1 MKPRFRMKSFR
12 DWGIMT
18 RLIMI
23 ASLLLFLSVFFE
35 SYLSY
40 TQYTRDF
47 QRQSSDKVQKIID
60 QVSLNVDTYLN
71 DLYRLTLFPYR
82 NAVIMN
88 ALEEPPA
95 RSELAQLEKRR
106 LIENYLEEILI
117 YPREDILRVSI
128 VTDRIY
134 SSARLPTRLVPDE
147 KMEAYDWYKKAL
159 ASQEYIFV
167 PARDNE
173 FLRSSGKVEVFSV
186 VKQLRSISNT
196 QTILGIIKADAN
208 YNAIVDIVERAEMGW
223 GGGLYIVD
231 EYGDFIY
238 ASNEEHKDKALSALT
253 TGQAVD
259 DHYLLNTS
267 EIPRVNWRVVAVNS
281 VHEMNREAI
290 HTRNRA
296 LLFSIGS
303 ALLFILLL
311 IVFVRNL
318 LNPLLSIVK
327 LIREVE
333 MGKLDVEFKSERRDE
348 IGYLGAAFNR
358 LVERIGGML
367 KDNTDLVK
375 EVYESKVLQ
384 QEAQINALYS
394 QIQPHFIFNTLN
406 LISLSMQS
414 GMQDKAIQHI
424 NGLSSILRSMSQ
436 WHKEIPLGK
445 ELELLHAYLSIQSS
459 RYEGRLSYRID
470 IPPELHHCPV
480 PALLIQPLAENA
492 VLHGCELKKELTT
505 ISILSRLVSGRLEIE
520 VNDDGPG
527 MDDGTLQYLRR
538 RLEGIDDGVV
548 SDARYKGIGL
558 VNVNNRIK
566 VRYGQE
572 FGLRIASTLNIGTT
586 VVLSIPYFAPREADH
601 V

>member
-1 MKPRFRMKSFR
+1 MRRRYRIKSYR

-18 RLIMI
+18 QLIAMT
-23 ASLLLFLSVFFE
+23 SLLLFLSVFFE

-47 QRQSSDKVQKIID
+47 QRQSSDKVQQIID
-60 QVSLNVDTYLN
+60 QVSFNVDTYLN

-82 NAVIMN
+82 NAEIMR

-95 RSELAQLEKRR
+95 ETELAQLEKRR

-134 SSARLPTRLVPDE
+134 ASARLPTKLIPDE
-147 KMEAYDWYKKAL
+147 KMEAYDWYKRAL
-159 ASQEYIFV
+159 ATQEYIFV

-173 FLRSSGKVEVFSV
+173 FFRSSGKVEVFSV
-186 VKQLRSISNT
+186 VKQLRSTSNT
-196 QTILGIIKADAN
+196 QNILGVIKADAN

-238 ASNEEHKDKALSALT
+238 ASNDTHKDKAITALAS
-253 TGQAVD
+253 GRSED
-259 DHYLLNTS
+259 DRYLFNIAA
-267 EIPRVNWRVVAVNS
+267 IPRVDWRIVAVNS
-281 VHEMNREAI
+281 VHEMNREAS

-303 ALLFILLL
+303 ALLFIVLL
-311 IVFVRNL
+311 ILFVRSFL
-318 LNPLLSIVK
+318 KPLLSIVK

-333 MGKLDVEFKSERRDE
+333 MGKLNVLFKSGRRDE
-348 IGYLGAAFNR
+348 MGYLGAAFNR
-358 LVERIGGML
+358 LVARIGEML
-367 KDNTDLVK
+367 QEKTVLVK
-375 EVYESKVLQ
+375 EVYETKLLQ

-406 LISLSMQS
+406 LISLLMQS

-470 IPPELHHCPV
+470 IAPELHPVPV
-480 PALLIQPLAENA
+480 PALLLQPLAENA
-492 VLHGCELKKELTT
+492 VLHGCERQKEPTT
-505 ISILSRLVSGRLEIE
+505 ILIVSRVDEGRLFVE
-520 VNDDGPG
+520 VRDNGPG
-527 MDDGTLQYLRR
+527 MDEDTLQRLNRK
-538 RLEGIDDGVV
+538 LEGTEDHGMAGASHD
-548 SDARYKGIGL
+548 GIGL

-566 VRYGQE
+566 VKYGQE
-572 FGLRIASTLNIGTT
+572 YGLRIDSTINEGTT
-586 VVLSIPYFAPREADH
+586 VVLSIPYLEPREADH

>member
-1 MKPRFRMKSFR
+1 MKPRLRMKSFR

-40 TQYTRDF
+40 TRYTRDF

-82 NAVIMN
+82 NGEIMK

-95 RSELAQLEKRR
+95 PSELAQLEKRR

-128 VTDRIY
+128 VTDQIY

-147 KMEAYDWYKKAL
+147 KLEAYDWYSEAL

-196 QTILGIIKADAN
+196 QNILGIIKADAN

-223 GGGLYIVD
+223 GGGMYIVD

-238 ASNEEHKDKALSALT
+238 ASNEELKDKALSALT
-253 TGQAVD
+253 TGRAAD
-259 DHYLLNTS
+259 DRYLVNTS
-267 EIPRVNWRVVAVNS
+267 AIPRVKWSIVAVNT
-281 VHEMNREAI
+281 VDEMNREAI

-303 ALLFILLL
+303 AFLFILLL
-311 IVFVRNL
+311 IAFVRNL
-318 LNPLLSIVK
+318 LKPLLSIVK

-333 MGKLDVEFKSERRDE
+333 MGKLDVEFRSERRDE

-358 LVERIGGML
+358 LVARIGSML

-459 RYEGRLSYRID
+459 RYEGRLDYRIA
-470 IPPELHHCPV
+470 IPTELHHCPI

-492 VLHGCELKKELTT
+492 VLHGCELKRELTT
-505 ISILSRLVSGRLEIE
+505 ITILSRLVAGRLEIE

-527 MDDGTLQYLRR
+527 MDDGTLQHLRR
-538 RLEGIDDGVV
+538 RLDGIDDGDVT
-548 SDARYKGIGL
+548 DARYKGIGL

-572 FGLRIASTLNIGTT
+572 FGLRIASTLNVGTT
-586 VVLSIPYFAPREADH
+586 VVLSIPYFAPREAGY

>member
-1 MKPRFRMKSFR
+1 MKTRFGMKGYR
-12 DWGIMT
+12 EWGVMT
-18 RLIMI
+18 RLIAI

-60 QVSLNVDTYLN
+60 QVSLNIDTYLN

-82 NAVIMN
+82 NSEIMK
-88 ALEEPPA
+88 ALEEQPA
-95 RSELAQLEKRR
+95 DTELAQLEKRR

-128 VTDRIY
+128 VTDQIY
-134 SSARLPTRLVPDE
+134 SSARLPTKLVPDE
-147 KMEAYDWYKKAL
+147 KIEAYDWYKKAL

-196 QTILGIIKADAN
+196 QNILGVIKADAN
-208 YNAIVDIVERAEMGW
+208 YKAIVDIVERADMGS

-231 EYGDFIY
+231 EYDDFIY
-238 ASNEEHKDKALSALT
+238 ATSDVHKDKALSALK
-253 TGQAVD
+253 TGRSVI

-267 EIPRVNWRVVAVNS
+267 DVPRVNWKIVAVNS
-281 VHEMNREAI
+281 VREMNREAI

-303 ALLFILLL
+303 ALLFIFLL

-333 MGKLDVEFKSERRDE
+333 MGKLNVEFKSDRRDE

-358 LVERIGGML
+358 LVGRIGGMI
-367 KDNTDLVK
+367 KENTDLVK

-424 NGLSSILRSMSQ
+424 NGLSGILRSMSQ

-470 IPPELHHCPV
+470 IPPELHPCPV
-480 PALLIQPLAENA
+480 PALLLQPLAENA
-492 VLHGCELKKELTT
+492 VLHGCEVKREHTT
-505 ISILSRLVSGRLEIE
+505 ITILSRLDAGRLEIE

-527 MDDGTLQYLRR
+527 MDVETLQLLRR
-538 RLEGIDDGVV
+538 RLEGSDDGVV
-548 SDARYKGIGL
+548 TDARYKGIGL

-572 FGLRIASTLNIGTT
+572 FGLRIDSRLHVGTT
-586 VVLSIPYFAPREADH
+586 VVLSIPYIAPREADY